1 MLRHGVRVTQ
11 AIVRTKLAATAI
23 AATIL
28 AVLMTALTLQTMRT
42 ARDVETSARA
52 SYERMRSLWRLQDA
66 AKQLQKLSYRAAGIK
81 GGQPDEGVAAARR
94 EFDSALAE
102 VLSRPQRALPRW
114 EFVQQLKAQAHD
126 LTAQIER
133 GPEIARHVEEVWR
146 TSGYR
151 ASLAELTDS
160 FAPYDAFLR
169 TITSELSA
177 EGRQFSNATQ
187 RSAASQGLVRALTLA
202 MLVFGLLMAVTL
214 FFMLQ
219 KRLALQKTH
228 LALSAEDERRRAFLV
243 DASHEL
249 RLPITI
255 IRGEA
260 EVALRQE
267 TGARTETIEALER
280 ILSQTRSVTRLL
292 EDMFLIARAEAGG
305 LRINLQRID
314 AGTIARNTACDFS
327 TLACEAGATVLC
339 HCESN
344 LMVLAD
350 ADRLRQALAALIDN
364 ALRHTREG
372 VIVRVEARAEAGNVV
387 LSVSDDGPGI
397 DPAMAAELFQR
408 FRRGRTRSE
417 GSGLGLAVVRALT
430 EAFGGTVRIE
440 KAAIGAR
447 ICLTLPRA
455 PSAAAAQEKST
466 GGTHELSTA
475 GGR

>member
-1 MLRHGVRVTQ
+1 MLRYGGRVTQ
-11 AIVRTKLAATAI
+11 VIVRTKLAATA
-23 AATIL
+23 AAAMVL

-42 ARDVETSARA
+42 ASEVEARA
-52 SYERMRSLWRLQDA
+52 RDSYERMRSLWALQDA
-66 AKQLQKLSYRAAGIK
+66 ARQLQKVGYRAAGLNES
-81 GGQPDEGVAAARR
+81 QPDEGVTAARR
-94 EFDSALAE
+94 EFDRVLAE

-114 EFVQQLKAQAHD
+114 DFAQQLEAEARD
-126 LTAQIER
+126 LLAQIDR
-133 GPEIARHVEEVWR
+133 GPEIAGRVESVWR
-146 TSGYR
+146 TAGYR

-160 FAPYDAFLR
+160 FAPYERFIR

-177 EGRQFSNATQ
+177 EGQQFSDATR
-187 RSAASQGLVRALTLA
+187 RSAASQGLVRMLTLA
-202 MLVFGLLMAVTL
+202 TLVFGLLMAVIL
-214 FFMLQ
+214 YFMLL
-219 KRLALQKTH
+219 KRLALQKAN
-228 LALSAEDERRRAFLV
+228 LALAAEDERRRAFLV

-267 TGARTETIEALER
+267 TGARSETVEALER

-305 LRINLQRID
+305 LRMQLQRID
-314 AGTIARNTACDFS
+314 AGAIAKNTAVDFS

-344 LMVLAD
+344 LMVIAD

-372 VIVRVEARAEAGNVV
+372 VIVHVEAQANGSNV
-387 LSVSDDGPGI
+387 LISVSDDGPGI
-397 DPAMAAELFQR
+397 DAGMAAELFQR
-408 FRRGRTRSE
+408 FRRGGTRSE

-447 ICLTLPRA
+447 VCLQLPRA
-455 PSAAAAQEKST
+455 PSANAHEKSKR
-466 GGTHELSTA
+466 GTRELSTA